1 MDIFLLALSL
11 TEGCF
16 YKWKAQ
22 VKAATGFW
30 ISLLRLLGC
39 AAPEAWSAE
48 CPSSVEQGAGQRLPC
63 GCQC

>member
-1 MDIFLLALSL
+1 MFLLALSL

-16 YKWKAQ
+16 YKWKDQ

-30 ISLLRLLGC
+30 ITLDWLWRC
-39 AAPEAWSAE
+39 ATPEAWSAE
-48 CPSSVEQGAGQRLPC
+48 SPLTVEQGGGQRLPC